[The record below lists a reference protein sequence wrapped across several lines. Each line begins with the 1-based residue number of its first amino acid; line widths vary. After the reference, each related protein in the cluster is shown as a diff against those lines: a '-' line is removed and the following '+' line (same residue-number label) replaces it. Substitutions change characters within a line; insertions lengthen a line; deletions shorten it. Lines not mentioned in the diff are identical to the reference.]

1 VVTND
6 IDLPPFGADFDHFG
20 KNGQGSQEQTMI
32 SDSHPSAIDLSAG
45 PIDYIDTG
53 GNGPT
58 VVLIHGVLMNQTVW
72 RDVIT
77 ELAPAFRCLAPTLPL
92 GAHRQPMRPRADLSI
107 DGIALL
113 VAEFL
118 ERLDLHDVTLIMNDW
133 GGPQLLVDHDR
144 TECIS
149 RLVLVA
155 CEAFDN
161 FPPGTPG
168 RRLAKFAATPGGFG
182 LQSLILRSAAARRS
196 VAAVLAKHPVPDG
209 MLRDWFAPFIH
220 DQRVRQDLRSYCLS
234 VPLDSGRN
242 WSAGLVSFD
251 KPALVVWAPEDQ
263 IMPPEHGRRLADLLP
278 DGRLVEITDSYTVVP
293 LDQPK
298 QLADAI
304 RAFVTRTADRADER

>member
-1 VVTND
+1 MR
-6 IDLPPFGADFDHFG
+6 FG
-20 KNGQGSQEQTMI
+20 
-32 SDSHPSAIDLSAG
+32 
-45 PIDYIDTG
+45 
-53 GNGPT
+53 
-58 VVLIHGVLMNQTVW
+58 
-72 RDVIT
+72 
-77 ELAPAFRCLAPTLPL
+77 
-92 GAHRQPMRPRADLSI
+92 ADLSI

-113 VAEFL
+113 VAELL

-144 TECIS
+144 IERIS

-168 RRLAKFAATPGGFG
+168 RRLAKLAATPGGFG
-182 LQSLILRSAAARRS
+182 LQSVLLRSAAVRRS
-196 VAAVLAKHPVPDG
+196 VAAALAKRPVPDEL
-209 MLRDWFAPFIH
+209 LRDWFAPFIR

-263 IMPPEHGRRLADLLP
+263 MMPPEHGRRLADSLP
-278 DGRLVEITDSYTVVP
+278 DRRLVEITESYGTTYHFIDASPAEALETAREAADGQDVRIGGGPTTIREFLAAGLIDHMDIVVVP
-293 LDQPK
+293 ILLGRGIGLWDGLEGLEKDYQIEATSSPSGVTHVT
-298 QLADAI
+298 
-304 RAFVTRTADRADER
+304 FTRTSL

>member
-1 VVTND
+1 
-6 IDLPPFGADFDHFG
+6 
-20 KNGQGSQEQTMI
+20 MI
-32 SDSHPSAIDLSAG
+32 SDGQPNMIDLSAG
-45 PIDYIDTG
+45 SIDYIDTG
-53 GNGPT
+53 GDGPT
-58 VVLIHGVLMNQTVW
+58 LLLLHGVLMNQTVW
-72 RDVIT
+72 SDVIT
-77 ELAPAFRCLAPTLPL
+77 ELAPAFRCIAPTLPL
-92 GAHRQPMRPRADLSI
+92 GAHREPMRSGADLSI

-144 TECIS
+144 IERIS

-168 RRLAKFAATPGGFG
+168 RRLAKLAATPGGFG
-182 LQSLILRSAAARRS
+182 LQSVLLRSATVRRS
-196 VAAVLAKHPVPDG
+196 VAAALAKHPVPDE
-209 MLRDWFAPFIH
+209 LLCDWFAPFIR

-242 WSAGLVSFD
+242 WSAELASFD

-263 IMPPEHGRRLADLLP
+263 MMPPEHGRRLAELLP
-278 DGRLVEITDSYTVVP
+278 DGRLLEITDSYTVVP

-298 QLADAI
+298 QLADAV
-304 RAFVTRTADRADER
+304 RAFITSTADRPR